1 MLTNAVKAIH
11 NDFQQAV
18 EKFQGVSYDVMD
30 TDAKEF
36 DEDFYAFRIVIRELE
51 RRLAAIIIQ
60 VWWERRL
67 SHLHCHHHH
76 HHHQQLHPHHH
87 RHRPHAV
94 ILAPSLFSSS
104 AISCVMIKEED
115 LLA

>member
-1 MLTNAVKAIH
+1 MNLNSVFIANKDKEHTHTHTQKTPTHAHAHPHTHTTLTN
-11 NDFQQAV
+11 NTQAV

-60 VWWERRL
+60 V
-67 SHLHCHHHH
+67 C
-76 HHHQQLHPHHH
+76 
-87 RHRPHAV
+87 
-94 ILAPSLFSSS
+94 
-104 AISCVMIKEED
+104 
-115 LLA
+115 